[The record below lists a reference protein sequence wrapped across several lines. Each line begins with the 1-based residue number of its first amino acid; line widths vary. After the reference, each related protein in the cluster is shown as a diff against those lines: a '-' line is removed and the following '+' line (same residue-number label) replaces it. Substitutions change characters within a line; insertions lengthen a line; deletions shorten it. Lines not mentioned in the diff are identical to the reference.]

1 MKPNTQNNSS
11 NSNNPENPTLSLSHK
26 EFIMLGIALVDLFM
40 IYPEYKLL
48 VPDLSEKVVNTLN
61 KVTEINKQKKKT
73 PQESQELQN
82 NDAGDSNVIITV
94 AV

>member
-1 MKPNTQNNSS
+1 MNPSS
-11 NSNNPENPTLSLSHK
+11 NSNNDNSNKETPENPSLSLSHK
-26 EFIMLGIALVDLFM
+26 EFIVLGMALVDLFM
-40 IYPEYKLL
+40 IYPEYRLL

-61 KVTEINKQKKKT
+61 KIAEVKKNNNSEK
-73 PQESQELQN
+73 LQN